1 MTEYTDLVEE
11 KRILLEAEKW
21 GKGVRYIHANNG
33 VVETAFQNGDIHYKE
48 TKPNSWG
55 IIKK

>member
-21 GKGVRYIHANNG
+21 GKGVNKKTIPLFTVQQQQQPYIYI
-33 VVETAFQNGDIHYKE
+33 VLEVE
-48 TKPNSWG
+48 
-55 IIKK
+55 